1 MVLAVCTAD
10 TFIMSCRFRS
20 QGVRDDGHDRVD
32 IGGSPEAMTGER
44 QMYTASAYAK
54 YLRDEADRCR
64 KLATLCSLPDIS
76 AKLLAAAH
84 EYTEQAAALD
94 CDLLERDRPTVAS

>member
-1 MVLAVCTAD
+1 MCT
-10 TFIMSCRFRS
+10 
-20 QGVRDDGHDRVD
+20 
-32 IGGSPEAMTGER
+32 GGSSLDVGGSLQAMTGER
-44 QMYTASAYAK
+44 QMYTASAYAR

-64 KLATLCSLPDIS
+64 KLAALCSLPDIS

-94 CDLLERDRPTVAS
+94 CDLLERDRPTVAP